1 MINAAIVGLGRWGQ
15 NTVRSVF
22 GKSERLRFT
31 RAMVRHLDAVR
42 EFAAQHE
49 LELTDDFAAVL
60 ADPRVQAV
68 VLVTPHTLHVEQ
80 IVAAAAAGKAVLCEK
95 PLALTRA
102 GAERAVAACEK
113 AGVVLAVGQDK
124 RNWPSMRELKRVAAS
139 GVLGEILHIEGHFS
153 NEVSRVVH
161 PAWRESP
168 EEALGASL
176 TATGIH
182 VIDAFVNLVGP
193 VRRVEAQ
200 RILHRPAPD
209 PSDTIA
215 VVFEFANRVSGTF
228 SAVRVTP
235 LFWRVHVFGDKGS
248 AEALGELELVLR
260 MSGKPVERLTHEPVE
275 ALRVQLEAFADA
287 VEGRAPYPIPAP
299 QMLETVA
306 TLEAIVKSMGTN
318 APVLVER

>member
-22 GKSERLRFT
+22 GKSERLRFI
-31 RAMVRHLDAVR
+31 RGMVRHPDTVR

-49 LELTDDFAAVL
+49 LELTDDFSAVL

-68 VLVTPHTLHVEQ
+68 VLVTPHTLHVDQ
-80 IVAAAAAGKAVLCEK
+80 IVAVAAAGKAVLCEK

-102 GAERAVAACEK
+102 GAERVVAACEQ

-124 RNWPSMRELKRVAAS
+124 RNWPSMRELARVVAS
-139 GVLGEILHIEGHFS
+139 GVLGEILHVEGHFS
-153 NEVSRVVH
+153 NEVSRIVH
-161 PAWRESP
+161 AAWRESP

-182 VIDAFVNLVGP
+182 IIDAFVNLVGP

-248 AEALGELELVLR
+248 AEALGENELILR
-260 MSGKPVERLTHEPVE
+260 MSGRALERIAFEPVE
-275 ALRVQLEAFADA
+275 PLRIQLEAFADA
-287 VEGRAPYPIPAP
+287 VEDRAPYPIPPA
-299 QMLETVA
+299 QMIDAVA
-306 TLEAIVKSMGTN
+306 ALEAIVKSMALRT
-318 APVLVER
+318 PVLVE

>member
-22 GKSERLRFT
+22 RRSERLRFS
-31 RAMVRHLDAVR
+31 RAMVRHPDAVR

-49 LELTDDFAAVL
+49 LEVTDDFAAVL

-68 VLVTPHTLHVEQ
+68 VLVTPHTLHVDQ

-95 PLALTRA
+95 PLALTRV

-124 RNWPSMRELKRVAAS
+124 RNWPSMRELKRVVAS
-139 GVLGEILHIEGHFS
+139 GALGDILHIEGHFS
-153 NEVSRVVH
+153 NEVSRTVH

-182 VIDAFVNLVGP
+182 VIDAFVNLIGP

-215 VVFEFANRVSGTF
+215 VLLEFANRVSGTF

-235 LFWRVHVFGDKGS
+235 LYWRVHVFGDKGS
-248 AEALGELELVLR
+248 AEALGEHELMLR
-260 MSGKPVERLTHEPVE
+260 MSGKPPQRTIHEPVE
-275 ALRVQLEAFADA
+275 PLRLQLEAFADA
-287 VEGRAPYPIPAP
+287 VEGRAPYPIPTA
-299 QMLETVA
+299 QMIDTVA
-306 TLEAIVKSMGTN
+306 ALEAIVKSTGSRM
-318 APVLVER
+318 PVVVD

>member
-31 RAMVRHLDAVR
+31 RAMVRHPDAVR

-49 LELTDDFAAVL
+49 LELTDDFVAVL

-68 VLVTPHTLHVEQ
+68 VLVTPHTLHVDQ

-95 PLALTRA
+95 PLALMRA

-124 RNWPSMRELKRVAAS
+124 RIWPSMRELKRVVQS
-139 GVLGEILHIEGHFS
+139 GVLGEILHVEGHFS
-153 NEVSRVVH
+153 NEVSRIVH
-161 PAWRESP
+161 PTWRESP

-182 VIDAFVNLVGP
+182 IIDAFVNLVGP
-193 VRRVEAQ
+193 VRREEAQ

-248 AEALGELELVLR
+248 AEALGENELILR
-260 MSGKPVERLTHEPVE
+260 MSGRALERIAFEPVE
-275 ALRVQLEAFADA
+275 PLRIQLEAFADA
-287 VEGRAPYPIPAP
+287 VEGRAPYPIPAA
-299 QMLETVA
+299 QMIDAVA
-306 TLEAIVKSMGTN
+306 ALEAIVKSMASRT
-318 APVLVER
+318 PVLVE

>member
-1 MINAAIVGLGRWGQ
+1 MINAAIIGLGRWGQ

-22 GKSERLRFT
+22 GKSERLRFI
-31 RAMVRHLDAVR
+31 RGMLRHPDAVR

-49 LELTDDFAAVL
+49 LELTDDFSAVL

-68 VLVTPHTLHVEQ
+68 VLVTPHTLHVDQ

-102 GAERAVAACEK
+102 GAERAVAACEQ

-124 RNWPSMRELKRVAAS
+124 RNWPSMRELKRVVQS
-139 GVLGEILHIEGHFS
+139 GVLGEILHVEGHFS
-153 NEVSRVVH
+153 NEVSRIVH

-248 AEALGELELVLR
+248 AEALGETELILR
-260 MSGKPVERLTHEPVE
+260 MRGKALERIAFEPVE
-275 ALRVQLEAFADA
+275 PLRIQLDAFADA
-287 VEGRAPYPIPAP
+287 VEDRAPYPIPMA
-299 QMLETVA
+299 QMIDAVA
-306 TLEAIVKSMGTN
+306 ALEAIVKSMASRT
-318 APVLVER
+318 PVLVE

>member
-1 MINAAIVGLGRWGQ
+1 
-15 NTVRSVF
+15 
-22 GKSERLRFT
+22 
-31 RAMVRHLDAVR
+31 MVRHPDAVR
-42 EFAAQHE
+42 EFAAHHE
-49 LELTDDFAAVL
+49 LELTDDFTSAL

-68 VLVTPHTLHVEQ
+68 VLVTPHTLHVDQ

-124 RNWPSMRELKRVAAS
+124 RLWPSMRELKRVVAS
-139 GVLGEILHIEGHFS
+139 GALGDILHVEGHFS

-161 PAWRESP
+161 PAWREAP
-168 EEALGASL
+168 EEASGASL

-182 VIDAFVNLVGP
+182 VIDAFVNLIGP

-200 RILHRPAPD
+200 RIFHRAAPD

-215 VVFEFANRVSGTF
+215 ALFEFVNHVSGTF

-248 AEALGELELVLR
+248 AEALGESELVLR
-260 MSGKPVERLTHEPVE
+260 MSGKALQRQAFEPVE
-275 ALRVQLEAFADA
+275 GLRIQLEAFADA
-287 VEGRAPYPIPAP
+287 VEGRAPYPIPTS
-299 QMLETVA
+299 QMIETVVA
-306 TLEAIVKSMGTN
+306 LEATVRSMGTG
-318 APVLVER
+318 APVVIDRR

>member
-22 GKSERLRFT
+22 GKSERLRFI
-31 RAMVRHLDAVR
+31 RGMVRHPDAVR
-42 EFAAQHE
+42 EFAVQHE
-49 LELTDDFAAVL
+49 LELTDDFSAVL

-68 VLVTPHTLHVEQ
+68 VLVTPHTLHVDQ

-102 GAERAVAACEK
+102 GAERAISACEK
-113 AGVVLAVGQDK
+113 AGVVLGVGQDK
-124 RNWPSMRELKRVAAS
+124 RLWPSMRELKRVVAS
-139 GVLGEILHIEGHFS
+139 GVLGDILHVEGHFS
-153 NEVSRVVH
+153 NEISRIVH
-161 PAWRESP
+161 PAWRELP

-200 RILHRPAPD
+200 RIFHRPAPD

-215 VVFEFANRVSGTF
+215 VVLEFVNRVSGMF

-248 AEALGELELVLR
+248 AEALGEHELVLR
-260 MSGKPVERLTHEPVE
+260 MSGKPLERSTYEPVE
-275 ALRVQLEAFADA
+275 GLCIQLEAFADA
-287 VEGRAPYPIPAP
+287 VEGRAPYPIPPA
-299 QMLETVA
+299 QMIETIA
-306 TLEAIVKSMGTN
+306 ALEAIVSSMATS
-318 APVLVER
+318 APALVVR

>member
-1 MINAAIVGLGRWGQ
+1 M
-15 NTVRSVF
+15 F
-22 GKSERLRFT
+22 GKSERLRFI
-31 RAMVRHLDAVR
+31 RGMVRHPDAVR

-49 LELTDDFAAVL
+49 LELTDDFVVVL

-68 VLVTPHTLHVEQ
+68 VLATPHTLHVDQ

-102 GAERAVAACEK
+102 GAERAVAACEQ

-124 RNWPSMRELKRVAAS
+124 RNWPSMRELARVVAS
-139 GVLGEILHIEGHFS
+139 GVLGEILHVEGHFS
-153 NEVSRVVH
+153 NEVSRIVH

-248 AEALGELELVLR
+248 AEALGEHELILR
-260 MSGKPVERLTHEPVE
+260 MSGRALERIAFEPVE
-275 ALRVQLEAFADA
+275 PLRIQLEAFADA
-287 VEGRAPYPIPAP
+287 VEGRAPYPIPTA
-299 QMLETVA
+299 QMIVA
-306 TLEAIVKSMGTN
+306 VAALEAIVKSMASGT
-318 APVLVER
+318 PVLVE

>member
-22 GKSERLRFT
+22 GKSERLRFI
-31 RAMVRHLDAVR
+31 RGMVRHPDAVR
-42 EFAAQHE
+42 EFAVQHE
-49 LELTDDFAAVL
+49 LELTDDFSAVL
-60 ADPRVQAV
+60 SDPRVQAV
-68 VLVTPHTLHVEQ
+68 VLVTPHTLHVDQ
-80 IVAAAAAGKAVLCEK
+80 IIAAAAAGKAVLCEK

-102 GAERAVAACEK
+102 GAERVVAACEQ

-124 RNWPSMRELKRVAAS
+124 RNWPSMRELARVVAS
-139 GVLGEILHIEGHFS
+139 GVLGEILHVEGHFS
-153 NEVSRVVH
+153 NEVSRIVH

-182 VIDAFVNLVGP
+182 IIDAFVNLVGP

-248 AEALGELELVLR
+248 AEALGENELILR
-260 MSGKPVERLTHEPVE
+260 MSGRALERIAFETVEP
-275 ALRVQLEAFADA
+275 LRIQLEAFADA
-287 VEGRAPYPIPAP
+287 VEDRAPYPIPPA
-299 QMLETVA
+299 QMIDAVA
-306 TLEAIVKSMGTN
+306 ALEAIVKSMALRT
-318 APVLVER
+318 PVLVE

>member
-1 MINAAIVGLGRWGQ
+1 MINAAIIGLGRWGQ

-22 GKSERLRFT
+22 GKSERLRFI
-31 RAMVRHLDAVR
+31 RGMLRHPDAVR

-49 LELTDDFAAVL
+49 LELTDDFSAVL

-68 VLVTPHTLHVEQ
+68 VLVTPHTLHVDQ

-102 GAERAVAACEK
+102 GAERAVAACEQ

-124 RNWPSMRELKRVAAS
+124 RNWPSMRELARVVAS
-139 GVLGEILHIEGHFS
+139 GVLGEIRHVEGHFS
-153 NEVSRVVH
+153 NEVSRIVH

-182 VIDAFVNLVGP
+182 IIDAFVNLVGP

-248 AEALGELELVLR
+248 AEALGENELILR
-260 MSGKPVERLTHEPVE
+260 MSGRALERIAFEPVE
-275 ALRVQLEAFADA
+275 PLRIQLDAFADA
-287 VEGRAPYPIPAP
+287 VEDRAPYPIPMA
-299 QMLETVA
+299 QMIDAVA
-306 TLEAIVKSMGTN
+306 ALEAIVKSMASRT
-318 APVLVER
+318 PVLVE

>member
-22 GKSERLRFT
+22 GKSERIRFV
-31 RAMVRHLDAVR
+31 RGMVRHPDAVR

-49 LELTDDFAAVL
+49 LELSDDFAAVL

-68 VLVTPHTLHVEQ
+68 VLVTPHTLHVDQ

-113 AGVVLAVGQDK
+113 AGVTLAVGQDK
-124 RNWPSMRELKRVAAS
+124 RLWPSMRQLKRVVAS
-139 GVLGEILHIEGHFS
+139 GALGDILHIEGHFS
-153 NEVSRVVH
+153 NEISRSVH

-168 EEALGASL
+168 DEALGASL

-182 VIDAFVNLVGP
+182 VIDAFVNLIGP

-200 RILHRPAPD
+200 RVFHRPAPD

-215 VVFEFANRVSGTF
+215 VLFEFVSRVSGTF
-228 SAVRVTP
+228 SAIRVTP

-248 AEALGELELVLR
+248 AEALGERELVLR
-260 MSGKPVERLTHEPVE
+260 MSGQATRREAYEPVE
-275 ALRVQLEAFADA
+275 ALRIQLEAFADA
-287 VEGRAPYPIPAP
+287 VEGRAPYPIPPA
-299 QMLETVA
+299 QMIETIA
-306 TLEAIVKSMGTN
+306 ALEAVVSSMATN
-318 APVLVER
+318 APVLVSR

>member
-22 GKSERLRFT
+22 GKSERLRFI
-31 RAMVRHLDAVR
+31 RGMVRHPDAVR
-42 EFAAQHE
+42 EFAVQHE
-49 LELTDDFAAVL
+49 LELTDDFSAVL
-60 ADPRVQAV
+60 SDPRVQAV
-68 VLVTPHTLHVEQ
+68 VLVTPHTLHVDQ
-80 IVAAAAAGKAVLCEK
+80 IIAAAAAGKAVLCEK

-102 GAERAVAACEK
+102 GAERAVAACEQ

-124 RNWPSMRELKRVAAS
+124 RNWPSMRELARVVAS
-139 GVLGEILHIEGHFS
+139 GVLGEILHVEGHFS
-153 NEVSRVVH
+153 NEVSRIVH

-182 VIDAFVNLVGP
+182 IIDAFVNLVGP

-248 AEALGELELVLR
+248 AEALGENELILR
-260 MSGKPVERLTHEPVE
+260 MSGRALERIAFEPVE
-275 ALRVQLEAFADA
+275 PLRIQLEAFADA
-287 VEGRAPYPIPAP
+287 VEGRAPYPIPPA
-299 QMLETVA
+299 QMIDGVA
-306 TLEAIVKSMGTN
+306 ALEAIVKSMALRT
-318 APVLVER
+318 PVLVE

>member
-1 MINAAIVGLGRWGQ
+1 MINAAIIGLGRWGQ

-31 RAMVRHLDAVR
+31 RAMVRRPDPVR

-49 LELTDDFAAVL
+49 LDLTDDFSAVL
-60 ADPRVQAV
+60 ADSRVQAV
-68 VLVTPHTLHVEQ
+68 VLVTPHTLHVDQ

-102 GAERAVAACEK
+102 GAERAIAACEK
-113 AGVVLAVGQDK
+113 AGVVLGVGQDK
-124 RNWPSMRELKRVAAS
+124 RLWPSMRELKRVVAS
-139 GVLGEILHIEGHFS
+139 GALGDILHVEGHFS
-153 NEVSRVVH
+153 NEVSRIVH

-168 EEALGASL
+168 EEALGSSL

-182 VIDAFVNLVGP
+182 VIDAFVNLIGP

-209 PSDTIA
+209 PGDTIA
-215 VVFEFANRVSGTF
+215 VLFEFANRVSGTF

-235 LFWRVHVFGDKGS
+235 LFWRVHVFGDRGS
-248 AEALGELELVLR
+248 AEALGECELALR
-260 MSGKPVERLTHEPVE
+260 MSGKPLERCTYEPVE
-275 ALRVQLEAFADA
+275 GLRIQLEAFADA
-287 VEGRAPYPIPAP
+287 VEGRAPYPIPPA
-299 QMLETVA
+299 QMLETIA
-306 TLEAIVKSMGTN
+306 ALEAVVRSIATS
-318 APVLVER
+318 APALVVR

>member
-22 GKSERLRFT
+22 GKSERVRFV
-31 RAMVRHLDAVR
+31 RGMVRHPDAVR

-49 LELTDDFAAVL
+49 LDLTDDFGAVL

-68 VLVTPHTLHVEQ
+68 VLVTPHTLHVDQ

-102 GAERAVAACEK
+102 NAERAVAACEK

-124 RNWPSMRELKRVAAS
+124 RNWPSMRELKRVVAS
-139 GVLGEILHIEGHFS
+139 GVLGDVLHAEGHFS
-153 NEVSRVVH
+153 NEISRSVH
-161 PAWRESP
+161 PAWRESA

-182 VIDAFVNLVGP
+182 IIDAFVNLIGP
-193 VRRVEAQ
+193 VQRVEAQ
-200 RILHRPAPD
+200 RIFHRPAPD

-215 VVFEFANRVSGTF
+215 VLFEFVNRVSGTF
-228 SAVRVTP
+228 SAIRVTP

-248 AEALGELELVLR
+248 AEALGERELVLR
-260 MSGKPVERLTHEPVE
+260 MSGKALERVVYEPVE

-287 VEGRAPYPIPAP
+287 VEGRAPYPIPTT
-299 QMLETVA
+299 QMIEVVA
-306 TLEAIVKSMGTN
+306 TLEAIVKSMGAS
-318 APVLVER
+318 APAQIGR